1 MMQYIAIFS
10 RYFKSL
16 KLLQNLRYLVQN
28 LSWKHKNVTIWFL
41 TTKMTYFIFFCD
53 KSALLK
59 VQSMVLIHHKKIA
72 MKYNSKEKP
81 FKVHIYEDTQLNYRI
96 AIVYRSKKSQN

>member
-16 KLLQNLRYLVQN
+16 NLLQNLRYLVQN

-72 MKYNSKEKP
+72 NEIQQQRKT
-81 FKVHIYEDTQLNYRI
+81 I
-96 AIVYRSKKSQN
+96 